1 MIYIYIQEQIEL
13 LAEERILSR
22 LAHLSEKQ
30 LGPIEFR
37 VATSDDAFGIY
48 RVLASFGWPATPP
61 ALRQTWYQTND
72 QLDFVVVQYR
82 LIMGYVSLVPSK
94 PEAMEDM
101 VSGRKKSWQMKA
113 TDILPFES
121 GKHYDLFT
129 GIAVRDIA
137 HRAAYTTK
145 LVYGMRRQITI
156 WRQSGIMID
165 RLLAHSAE
173 KEGQQLAVLLGFRED
188 QAQPGDLYPRFILD
202 FAQPPVPYHERKRK
216 ASEIKHHGLHL

>member
-61 ALRQTWYQTND
+61 ALRQTWYQ
-72 QLDFVVVQYR
+72 
-82 LIMGYVSLVPSK
+82 
-94 PEAMEDM
+94 